1 MKFSTLIT
9 SSICLS
15 TTLLITGCGSEQ
27 EKIEPEKLSD
37 TMNDSIDQPKV
48 DNIDDQETEKTKP
61 TLLERATAAA
71 EKARKPDITKTWD
84 DVSKSSEEIW
94 EKSKETTQDI
104 VTLGAE
110 SSKDVWGESK
120 EVSQEIWENSKDAS
134 EQLWEESKE
143 SGNEIWDASKE
154 TSRALWEKSS
164 DRIDQ
169 LFDDSDENNDSDAY
183 DKANEAFETN
193 NI

>member
-1 MKFSTLIT
+1 M
-9 SSICLS
+9 
-15 TTLLITGCGSEQ
+15 TGCGGEQ
-27 EKIEPEKLSD
+27 ESIEPEKLSD
-37 TMNDSIDQPKV
+37 TMNNSVNETKT
-48 DNIDDQETEKTKP
+48 DNIDAEQIDNPKP

-84 DVSKSSEEIW
+84 DVSKSGEEIW
-94 EKSKETTQDI
+94 EKSKATTQDI
-104 VTLGAE
+104 VTLGTE
-110 SSKDVWGESK
+110 STKEVWDESK
-120 EVSQEIWENSKDAS
+120 EVSQEIWENSKDTS

-169 LFDDSDENNDSDAY
+169 LFKNSEEDNDSDAY